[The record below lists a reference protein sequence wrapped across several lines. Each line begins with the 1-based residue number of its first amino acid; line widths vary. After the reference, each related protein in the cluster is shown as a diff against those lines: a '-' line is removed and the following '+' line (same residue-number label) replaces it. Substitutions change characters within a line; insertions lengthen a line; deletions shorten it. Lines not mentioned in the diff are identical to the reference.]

1 MVLGGGWVGEYPF
14 KRESHLFMWLFR
26 FKCFIIGLMIFEQ
39 SSWRLRVTSH
49 FYLVLLCTCAR
60 ENTVDLVSVL
70 SYISSQFAN
79 SATII
84 INFQKKRYKQIKQ
97 QSLF

>member
-1 MVLGGGWVGEYPF
+1 
-14 KRESHLFMWLFR
+14 
-26 FKCFIIGLMIFEQ
+26 MIFEQ
-39 SSWRLRVTSH
+39 SSWRLSVTSN
-49 FYLVLLCTCAR
+49 FYLVLPYTCAR
-60 ENTVDLVSVL
+60 ENTVDLVCVL